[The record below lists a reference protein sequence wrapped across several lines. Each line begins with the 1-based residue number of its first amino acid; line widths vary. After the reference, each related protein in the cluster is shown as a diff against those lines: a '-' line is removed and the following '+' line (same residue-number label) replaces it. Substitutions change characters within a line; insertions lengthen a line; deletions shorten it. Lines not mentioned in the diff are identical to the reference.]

1 MAMTVVGIFDD
12 MTHAHAAVDALLSA
26 GYDRDH
32 ISVMRRQDDG
42 TAPTPGTARSAMA
55 DRMDPDAAARRT
67 GVTPDFGMAGA
78 GAADSAATLSAID
91 ADPENDDASD
101 ILVSGDKLGAGTGA
115 AAGAGTGAVIG
126 GTIGVLTGA
135 AGFFI
140 PGLGAVLGMGPMLA
154 TILGGAGIGAVAGGL
169 TGALTNAGVPD
180 VDAGHYAEG
189 VRRGG
194 TLVTV
199 VAADD
204 TAAGRAADLL
214 DDAGA
219 YDVNER
225 AATWTEAAAPT
236 GGNHDTTFISTL
248 PGSSLTADRPVAA
261 E

>member
-12 MTHAHAAVDALLSA
+12 STHAHAAVERLTAA

-32 ISVMRRQDDG
+32 ISVMRRDA
-42 TAPTPGTARSAMA
+42 TAPPAGGDRAAMA
-55 DRMDPDAAARRT
+55 ERMDPDAAARRT
-67 GVTPDFGMAGA
+67 GVTPDFGMASA
-78 GAADSAATLSAID
+78 GDAAAAGSISAVD
-91 ADPENDDASD
+91 ADPDLELGAD
-101 ILVSGDKLGAGTGA
+101 GDKLGATTGA

-126 GTIGVLTGA
+126 GSLGVLTGA
-135 AGFFI
+135 AGLFI

-154 TILGGAGIGAVAGGL
+154 TILGGAAIGAAAGGL
-169 TGALTNAGVPD
+169 AGALVNAGVPD
-180 VDAGHYAEG
+180 ADAAAYAEG

-199 VAADD
+199 VAADE

-225 AATWTEAAAPT
+225 SATWAEATAPT
-236 GGNHDTTFISTL
+236 GGNHETFAPSVL
-248 PGSSLTADRPVAA
+248 PDSSLTADRPVSTR
-261 E
+261 

>member
-12 MTHAHAAVDALLSA
+12 MTHAHAAVEQLVSA

-32 ISVMRRQDDG
+32 ISVMRRQND
-42 TAPTPGTARSAMA
+42 TPASTPRSAMA
-55 DRMDPDAAARRT
+55 ERMDPDAAARRT
-67 GVTPDFGMAGA
+67 GVMPDIGMAGA
-78 GAADSAATLSAID
+78 GDADAAGTISAVD
-91 ADPENDDASD
+91 ADPDVELLGD
-101 ILVSGDKLGAGTGA
+101 GDKLGATTGA

-126 GTIGVLTGA
+126 GTLGVLTGA
-135 AGFFI
+135 AGLFI

-169 TGALTNAGVPD
+169 SGGLVNAGVPEG
-180 VDAGHYAEG
+180 DATAYAEG

-199 VAADD
+199 VADD
-204 TAAGRAADLL
+204 DAGAGRAADLL
-214 DDAGA
+214 DAAGA

-225 AATWTEAAAPT
+225 AATWAEATAPV
-236 GGNHDTTFISTL
+236 GGNHQTFAPSVL
-248 PGSSLTADRPVAA
+248 PESSLTADRPVRS